1 MNFVEGTRFTQA
13 KHDKQ
18 KSRYTHLLTPKAGGA
33 AFVLDTMGDSIQT
46 LVDVTIAYPGGAP
59 SFWDFM
65 CGRVSEVKME
75 IHTVT
80 IPEHLKGRDYSTD
93 AQHRRSVK
101 NWLGDQWQAKDVRL
115 ENMLRP

>member
-1 MNFVEGTRFTQA
+1 
-13 KHDKQ
+13 
-18 KSRYTHLLTPKAGGA
+18 
-33 AFVLDTMGDSIQT
+33 
-46 LVDVTIAYPGGAP
+46 
-59 SFWDFM
+59 
-65 CGRVSEVKME
+65 VSEVKME